1 MRLNISSFMQ
11 YTNHCIVGVV
21 QRHCTFKVNSYH
33 MLTSGYVTCPPY
45 AIAQFATS
53 HKLLV
58 GNLPGSSM
66 PSFGFDASSEHS
78 YHNV

>member
-1 MRLNISSFMQ
+1 MRLTISSFMQ
-11 YTNHCIVGVV
+11 YTNHSIAGVV
-21 QRHCTFKVNSYH
+21 QRHCTFMVNSYH
-33 MLTSGYVTCPPY
+33 MLTSSD
-45 AIAQFATS
+45 AIVQFATS